1 MHQCLESLWM
11 HLQSSN
17 LVYKVEFN
25 KKRLKSLKDKPA
37 KANQDKLKK
46 YLKDKMKK
54 RKLDKNRSDQKSK
67 KGKDKDKEGFK
78 KLLNNMTKIS
88 LRTKQSI
95 VSALDRQINWI

>member
-1 MHQCLESLWM
+1 
-11 HLQSSN
+11 
-17 LVYKVEFN
+17 
-25 KKRLKSLKDKPA
+25 
-37 KANQDKLKK
+37 
-46 YLKDKMKK
+46 MKN